1 MAGTFALGPSV
12 RYARAEG
19 LGVLLDLRTS
29 TYKVLD
35 EVATSMLEGLIG
47 SADLD
52 AQLDAWC
59 GAGGV
64 DRTTVRSELDRFAEA
79 CLADGVLS
87 TAAPNGGAPAERGSP
102 PARPTRRG
110 PQAARAL
117 HALASTWRDLRSDGF
132 GPTYERYANIP
143 VAPAAAAREACL
155 KTFVRAENLW
165 LSRLSPNDCLPR
177 SLALFRY
184 LRCEGVAAEHVI
196 GVRRVP
202 FAAHA
207 WVEADGDA
215 LLDERIAGFT
225 TLARLGLPGA
235 GAAQ

>member
-47 SADLD
+47 SADLE

-59 GAGGV
+59 AASDV
-64 DRTTVRSELDRFAEA
+64 DRAAVRSELDRFAAA
-79 CLADGVLS
+79 CVADGVLR
-87 TAAPNGGAPAERGSP
+87 AAEPNGGVRAERGP
-102 PARPTRRG
+102 APARPARRG

-117 HALASTWRDLRSDGF
+117 HALASTWRALRRDGF
-132 GPTYERYANIP
+132 GPTYERYANVP

-155 KTFVRAENLW
+155 EAFVRAENLW

-184 LRCEGVAAEHVI
+184 LRGEGVAAEHVI

-207 WVEADGDA
+207 WVEAEGDA

-225 TLARLGLPGA
+225 TLARIGLPRA
-235 GAAQ
+235 GAAW